1 MDKRDRARLFQ
12 ERLALAMDERQLT
25 RSALARAVEADR
37 STVSLL
43 LSSDTARLPNAQLA
57 AECAFELGVSTDWLL
72 GLTDR
77 REKGADILE
86 VAVRMETA
94 ERAPSDDAIFRWH
107 EQSRGMKVRHV
118 PATLPDMLKTESV
131 LRFEYGD
138 TVGRT
143 SEQAVTDMRD
153 RLAYLRA
160 PDTDYEIAM
169 PVDALDGFARG
180 DSYWADL
187 PVDLRIEQL
196 DHMKRLTEEL
206 YPSLRLYLFDRK
218 KIFSAPITVYGTHQ
232 ATIYIGRVYFV
243 LSDRRQVLELTRHF
257 DGLVRDALFEAR
269 RMPNFIADRLAELK
283 PGQ

>member
-1 MDKRDRARLFQ
+1 MDKRERARLFQ
-12 ERLALAMDERQLT
+12 ERLASAMAERGISK
-25 RSALARAVEADR
+25 SALARAIHADR
-37 STVSLL
+37 STVSILL
-43 LSSDTARLPNAQLA
+43 TSDAARLPNAQLA

-94 ERAPSDDAIFRWH
+94 ERAPSDDAIYRWH

-138 TVGRT
+138 TLGRT
-143 SEQAVTDMRD
+143 SDQAVTDMRD

-169 PVDALDGFARG
+169 PVDALDGFAHG

-187 PVDLRIEQL
+187 PVELRIEQL
-196 DHMKRLTEEL
+196 EHLKRLTEEL

-218 KIFSAPITVYGTHQ
+218 KIFSAPITVYGTFQ

-243 LSDRRQVLELTRHF
+243 LSERRQILELTRHF
-257 DGLVRDALFEAR
+257 DGLVRAALFEAR
-269 RMPNFIADRLAELK
+269 RMPNFVAERLERLRQNA
-283 PGQ
+283 